1 MRAPGEFGRVA
12 VFCGGSSRERD
23 ISLQSGAAVTEGLVS
38 AGVDTRLIDTAERN
52 IDFSSFDR
60 VFIALHGRDGE
71 DGKIQAVLDYYQ
83 IPYTG
88 SRVPASALSMN
99 KWYTKSVWQSIGV
112 RTPVYHIVGG
122 QQSVDLG
129 DVRLPVYVKPVN
141 EGSSIG
147 VTHVTESSQLQEAIS
162 AAMQYDEYVL
172 LEEAISGKE
181 YSYSFIDGVENMPI
195 ICLEP
200 ATDFYDYDAKY
211 LRDDTHY
218 IVDPSLDEVL
228 RNECIANSVTAY
240 KSIGMQGWGRVDFM
254 IDEQD
259 RIWFIE
265 VNSVPGMTNHSLV
278 PMSANSAG
286 LDFSSAC
293 VAILES
299 SMP

>member
-1 MRAPGEFGRVA
+1 MRAPEEFGRVA
-12 VFCGGSSRERD
+12 VFCGGSSRERE
-23 ISLQSGAAVTEGLVS
+23 ISLQSGAAVTDGLVS
-38 AGVDTRLIDTAERN
+38 AGIDTRLIDTADN
-52 IDFSSFDR
+52 DIDFSTFDR

-71 DGKIQAVLDYYQ
+71 DGKIQAVLDYYH

-112 RTPVYHIVGG
+112 RTPVYRIVGN
-122 QQSVDLG
+122 QQSVDIE

-147 VTHVTESSQLQEAIS
+147 VAHVTEIGQLQEAIS

-172 LEEAISGKE
+172 LEAAISGKE
-181 YSYSFIDGVENMPI
+181 YSYSFIDGVANMPI

-200 ATDFYDYDAKY
+200 ATGFYDYDAKY

-218 IVDPSLDEVL
+218 IVDPPMDEML
-228 RNECIANSVTAY
+228 KNECIESSIAAY
-240 KSIGMQGWGRVDFM
+240 KSIGMCGWGRVDFM
-254 IDEQD
+254 IDEQEN
-259 RIWFIE
+259 IWFIE
-265 VNSVPGMTNHSLV
+265 VNSVPGMTSHSLV
-278 PMSANSAG
+278 PMSANSVG
-286 LDFSSAC
+286 LDFSSTC

-299 SMP
+299 SMS